1 MVEAVGSFE
10 SRGPGFV
17 GMSSTLEEVQMQ
29 ETLAFS
35 ETIKVGSSF
44 HQIRVPRCILLLH
57 LVSFPFQL
65 FQKHYYIS
73 LLADHLK
80 QGHIAFSNCRI
91 SRH

>member
-1 MVEAVGSFE
+1 MLATMVEAVGSFE
-10 SRGPGFV
+10 SRGPGVV

-73 LLADHLK
+73 CLLTT
-80 QGHIAFSNCRI
+80 
-91 SRH
+91 

>member
-1 MVEAVGSFE
+1 MLATMVEAVGSFE
-10 SRGPGFV
+10 SRGPGVV

-35 ETIKVGSSF
+35 EIIKVSSSL
-44 HQIRVPRCILLLH
+44 HQIPVPRCILLLH

-73 LLADHLK
+73 CLLTT
-80 QGHIAFSNCRI
+80 
-91 SRH
+91 